1 MQRCDSGIFLNRLIK
16 CVVFSI
22 PTAALTSRMVRVVVR
37 SSVRAAFSR
46 TRFRYWIG
54 GTPMQYEKSWQSR

>member
-54 GTPMQYEKSWQSR
+54 GIPMQSEKSWQSR